1 MQYTEKEL
9 NKLIEDVEKEF
20 TTHLAKA
27 EEAFNA
33 SKLAKSEEES
43 AAPVVDGTE
52 TLAKA
57 EDDKPADKPKDKEEK
72 KEEPKSEEKPAPEAK
87 EGEAAKPA
95 AEAPAQEGEAAPAEG
110 QEAAP
115 AADEGHGYD
124 AEDLEH
130 MIKMYSSMSKAEL
143 KAHHDAIKQCLD
155 AACATEEAPAAPEA
169 PAAAPMAKSEET
181 SVEVKVEAKAEE
193 KPAQEVELLKS
204 EISAKSAKVE
214 ELQKNLDVVT
224 EFLTK
229 LFAKK
234 PAPAG
239 KAITN
244 LDAIQ
249 KSESGVED
257 KTLTKSEITTILA
270 KKAADPSL
278 TKSDREAINAY
289 YLNGASIDKI
299 SHLLK

>member
-9 NKLIEDVEKEF
+9 SKLIEDVEKEF

-27 EEAFNA
+27 EEEFNA

-57 EDDKPADKPKDKEEK
+57 EDDKPADKPEEKKEE
-72 KEEPKSEEKPAPEAK
+72 KEEPKSEEKPAAEAK
-87 EGEAAKPA
+87 EGEGDKPA
-95 AEAPAQEGEAAPAEG
+95 AEAPAKEEGKEAAPAE
-110 QEAAP
+110 EAAAP

-124 AEDLEH
+124 DEDLEH
-130 MIKMYSSMSKAEL
+130 MHKMYSSMSKAEL
-143 KAHHDAIKQCLD
+143 KAHHDAIKNCLD
-155 AACATEEAPAAPEA
+155 ACGSVEKCGEESAP
-169 PAAAPMAKSEET
+169 APMAKSEET
-181 SVEVKVEAKAEE
+181 SVEVKAEVKAEE
-193 KPAQEVELLKS
+193 KPAEEVELLKS

-249 KSESGVED
+249 KSEGGKEE